1 MSVDQAK
8 RDHFILLLSRIPC
21 LPIQIKGLIG
31 MLVVLLYSL
40 LIWFL
45 ISYLGKFVITFSLIP
60 IIGFIFL
67 FGFWGNL
74 IANLSTF
81 AALLIIMDRYYGS
94 VTSDVISLIE
104 IINILVLIFVAA
116 LISRQKEFILKL
128 YRQLTLQKLIE
139 RKLIDSQEGYRN
151 LINRVPIGIY
161 RTTPEGKILEASPM
175 LIEMLGFPNFESLSG
190 VKIDKELYVNPDDR
204 LNEQALLQADGIV
217 RDYEMRLYRR
227 GGEIIWVRDN
237 VRAVV
242 NEDGQTICYE
252 GSLEDI
258 TQRKQMEEA
267 EQEQRMLAEALRDTA
282 AALSSTLHF
291 DEVLDRILTN
301 MGHVVPHDAAN
312 IMLIEKGLA
321 RIERSQGYLYDWE
334 EEARQASRFP
344 VEDIP
349 TLKCMAES
357 GMPLS
362 IDDTQDSELWVNLPH
377 TEWMRSYAGAPII
390 VKGETIGFLN
400 LNSATPGFFTPTKAE
415 WLQAFADQAA
425 VAIDNA
431 RMFGEIHEHARQ
443 MALLNDITQATIV
456 APDLGEMIQT
466 LADRLGELISADGT
480 YITLW
485 NEENQTVIPGAAFGP
500 LRDTYSEIDVDSS
513 ETTISSIILEQGE
526 PLILG
531 DIAESPAHFQFKEK
545 LCTAKSIL
553 GMPLIADGNK
563 LGAALISFD
572 ETHQFTE
579 EEISLSEQ
587 AARLIAL
594 AIYKAQLFESERE
607 RTEELARA
615 NALITSLGRVAA
627 QVEIARSTDEV
638 VELLGNELVNLGVQC
653 MILIK
658 PADEESLLV
667 HLLSDSGSIEYP
679 IEDFLP
685 IKVQD
690 YKIKPSE
697 FVHYEEVIEQNR
709 TLFLKNPEELICSL
723 FSVLDGNGYR
733 KSDEI
738 TNFPSNSHG
747 FLLPLIS
754 GSCTVGSLL
763 LWGSEIHE
771 QDKPAFSLFASQIAV
786 ALEKTRLLSRIQ
798 QLAITDELTGLYNR
812 RGFYEIGSLEIDR
825 TRRFRIPLS
834 AILMDIDHFKL
845 VNDRYSHAVGDQVLR
860 SFANWVLDNTREVDV
875 VGRIG
880 GEEFIILLPGN
891 DLENAQKTA
900 DRLQKTIATN
910 VTKTKMGEIRI
921 TVSQGVAVL
930 NDNMHHLQALID
942 AADQAL
948 YKAKETGRN
957 RVVSSAKL

>member
-8 RDHFILLLSRIPC
+8 RDHLNTLLLKIPH
-21 LPIQIKGLIG
+21 LPIQIKALVGV
-31 MLVVLLYSL
+31 LVVLLYSV
-40 LIWFL
+40 LIWLL
-45 ISYLGKFVITFSLIP
+45 ISYLGKFVVTLSLIP
-60 IIGFIFL
+60 IIGFILL
-67 FGFWGNL
+67 FGFWGNV
-74 IANLSTF
+74 IANLSAFTAF
-81 AALLIIMDRYYGS
+81 LIILDRYYGS
-94 VTSDVISLIE
+94 VTSDLISLID
-104 IINILVLIFVAA
+104 IIYILVLIFVAA
-116 LISRQKEFILKL
+116 LISWQKEFILKL
-128 YRQLTLQKLIE
+128 FRQLTHQKLIE
-139 RKLIDSQEGYRN
+139 RKLLNSQEGYRN
-151 LINRVPIGIY
+151 LINRVPIGLY
-161 RTTPEGKILEASPM
+161 RTTPEGKILEASPT
-175 LIEMLGFPNFESLSG
+175 LIEMLGFPNIESLSG
-190 VKIDKELYVNPDDR
+190 VNIDEELYVNPDDR

-217 RDYEMRLYRR
+217 HDYEMRLFRR
-227 GGEIIWVRDN
+227 DGEIIWVRDN

-258 TQRKQMEEA
+258 TRRKQMEEA
-267 EQEQRMLAEALRDTA
+267 EHEQRILAEALRDTA

-312 IMLIEKGLA
+312 IMLIEKGHA

-344 VEDIP
+344 IEDIP
-349 TLKCMAES
+349 TLRCMAES
-357 GMPLS
+357 GLPLS
-362 IDDTQDSELWVNLPH
+362 IEDTHDSDLWANLPH
-377 TEWMRSYAGAPII
+377 TEWMRSYAGAPIK
-390 VKGETIGFLN
+390 VKGEMIGFLN

-443 MALLNDITQATIV
+443 MALLNEITQATIV

-466 LADRLGELISADGT
+466 LADRLGELISADRT

-485 NEENQTVIPGAAFGP
+485 NEEDQTVIPGAAFGP
-500 LRDTYSEIDVDSS
+500 LRDSYSEVNVDSS
-513 ETTISSIILEQGE
+513 EKTISSLILEQGE

-531 DIAESPAHFQFKEK
+531 DIAESIPHIQNKKK
-545 LCTAKSIL
+545 LCAAETIL

-572 ETHQFTE
+572 EPHHFTE

-594 AIYKAQLFESERE
+594 AIYKAQLYESERE

-615 NALITSLGRVAA
+615 NALITALGHVAA
-627 QVEIARSTDEV
+627 QVEIARSTEEV
-638 VELLGNELVNLGVQC
+638 VELLGNELVNLGVLC
-653 MILIK
+653 MILLK
-658 PADEESLLV
+658 PADEESLRV
-667 HLLSDSGSIEYP
+667 HLLSECASIDYP

-685 IKVQD
+685 MKVKD
-690 YKIKPSE
+690 YQIGSSE
-697 FVHYEEVIEQNR
+697 FIYYEEVIDHNR
-709 TLFLKNPEELICSL
+709 TLFLENPEELICSI
-723 FSVLDGNGYR
+723 FCALDDNGYR
-733 KSDEI
+733 ESDEI
-738 TNFPSNSHG
+738 KNFPSKSQG

-754 GSCTVGSLL
+754 GNNTVGSLL
-763 LWGSEIHE
+763 LWGNEIHK

-825 TRRFRIPLS
+825 TRRFRIPLA

-860 SFANWVLDNTREVDV
+860 SFSNWVLDNTREVDV

-891 DLENAQKTA
+891 DLESAQKTA
-900 DRLQKTIATN
+900 DRLQRTIATN
-910 VTKTKMGEIRI
+910 VTETKMGQIRI
-921 TVSQGVAVL
+921 TVSQGVAIL
-930 NDNMHHLQALID
+930 DDSMHHLHELID

-948 YKAKETGRN
+948 HKAKESGRN
-957 RVVSSAKL
+957 RVVSSAIL